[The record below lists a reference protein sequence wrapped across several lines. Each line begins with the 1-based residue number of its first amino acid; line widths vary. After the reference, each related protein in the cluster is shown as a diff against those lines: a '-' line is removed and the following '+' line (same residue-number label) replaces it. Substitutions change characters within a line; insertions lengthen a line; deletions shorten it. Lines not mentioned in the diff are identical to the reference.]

1 MPKILVADDS
11 IAVRK
16 VAERLLTEAGLDV
29 ALAAGADEAIALL
42 ANERP
47 DLIVSDVIMPDKSG
61 YEVCSFVR
69 AQESLSNT
77 PVLLLS
83 NIVNEEVTRQA
94 ESCRADG
101 VPKKPFQGSSLKDMV
116 LQLLAKREQ
125 RAVPKPAAASTG
137 SPAAPAPE
145 GAKAFRV
152 TEEQLQV
159 FRQAVSRMTELEELL
174 AAEREKSA
182 QLAQRCTKTEEQL
195 QASRQA
201 VSRMTE
207 LEELLAAEREKSAEL
222 AQRCTK
228 TEEQLQASRQAV
240 SRMTE
245 LEELLTAE
253 RKRSAELAQRCTDL
267 EHLAARVKE
276 AEAALD
282 CERESS
288 AQLVEWLTE
297 REKAAARTNARV
309 EELSRKLAEIARLS
323 S

>member
-1 MPKILVADDS
+1 
-11 IAVRK
+11 
-16 VAERLLTEAGLDV
+16 
-29 ALAAGADEAIALL
+29 
-42 ANERP
+42 
-47 DLIVSDVIMPDKSG
+47 
-61 YEVCSFVR
+61 F
-69 AQESLSNT
+69 
-77 PVLLLS
+77 
-83 NIVNEEVTRQA
+83 
-94 ESCRADG
+94 CRADG
-101 VPKKPFQGSSLKDMV
+101 VLKKPFQGSSLKDMV

-125 RAVPKPAAASTG
+125 RAVPKPAVASTG

-159 FRQAVSRMTELEELL
+159 F
-174 AAEREKSA
+174 
-182 QLAQRCTKTEEQL
+182 
-195 QASRQA
+195 
-201 VSRMTE
+201 
-207 LEELLAAEREKSAEL
+207 
-222 AQRCTK
+222 
-228 TEEQLQASRQAV
+228 RQAV